1 MAHLINTDDL
11 KQEAGNIGNWAWNTW
26 LGNEMNNLVGDNPY
40 LNILGQLGLNA
51 TNTILNNI
59 ALQKQINI
67 ANAKTQSFDANVANK
82 LIQQD
87 FETKTGTLNGNPF
100 KIKNNNN
107 QLSIQQIDKWNQ
119 LSELYGSTDIP
130 KGTNFAALND
140 IPKVESSL
148 DLSPDNL
155 SLKKSTNT
163 QTPTEQQNTNTQSSN
178 FSSNL
183 VNGAASSAAGA
194 ATSALVNWGANKLL
208 GNSKGAQMTSGVLSQ
223 GAGTAAGAIV
233 SNALAG
239 TAGTTATNALGSA
252 FSSASGLAAGG
263 MGVANLALDVFD
275 KVKKSKIESGANIA
289 LGVGGL
295 ALTAAIPAAGP
306 FVAAAILA
314 ANAAGHIAGQKTEN
328 FTANR
333 ELLAQ
338 AGSSYNSSINNIL
351 KAESLAGQRYSGYNS
366 GGRHEADKAIY
377 TGSQEQKGLEKV
389 LLNIGSLRDIL
400 ASTAGLV
407 SQQRELESNGGFQ
420 SVYTGKEG
428 TVLNKISYIN
438 EAPSIINE
446 LSYIN
451 EAPSIIEEFQ
461 EGGRLDTLYDY
472 VYYLSTLPKYQQNE
486 SNYRVKDYWRLNGK
500 PKDFEE
506 AVKKGMFT
514 LEDDI
519 DESGKFVKRWHAK
532 SVAFNPETGEYEFM
546 KSADHPTLHYE
557 LEWYN
562 SDDAKDFRK
571 EYELVK
577 TLPYYKYIRRKTI
590 SFKEGGSFNIIP
602 EGALHARLHHMEDAD
617 NLTKKGI
624 PVVDNNGEQQAE
636 IERNELILRLSVTKY
651 LEELA
656 KEGTDKAA
664 IEAGKLLVNEILYN
678 TVDNTI

>member
-40 LNILGQLGLNA
+40 LNVLGQLGLNV
-51 TNTILNNI
+51 TNTILNDV
-59 ALQKQINI
+59 ALKKQINTNNTSFRTLDANI
-67 ANAKTQSFDANVANK
+67 ANKT
-82 LIQQD
+82 IQQN
-87 FETKTGTLNGNPF
+87 FEATKGTLNGNPF
-100 KIKNNNN
+100 KIKNNE
-107 QLSIQQIDKWNQ
+107 LSIQQIDKWNQ

-163 QTPTEQQNTNTQSSN
+163 QTSTGQQNTNTQSSN

-194 ATSALVNWGANKLL
+194 VTGTLVNWGANKLL

-263 MGVANLALDVFD
+263 IGVANLALDVFD
-275 KVKKSKIESGANIA
+275 PVKRSKLESGLNIA
-289 LGVGGL
+289 LGVGGAAT
-295 ALTAAIPAAGP
+295 ALAIPAAGP
-306 FVAAAILA
+306 FIAAAILA
-314 ANAAGHIAGQKTEN
+314 ANAVGHFTGQKTEN

-338 AGSSYNSSINNIL
+338 AGSSYNSSVNNIL
-351 KAESLAGQRYSGYNS
+351 KAESLAGQKYSGYNS
-366 GGRHEADKAIY
+366 GGRHKADKAIY
-377 TGSQEQKGLEKV
+377 TGSQEQEGLEKV
-389 LLNIGSLRDIL
+389 LSNVGSLRDIL
-400 ASTAGLV
+400 ASTAGLI

-420 SVYTGKEG
+420 NVYTGKEG
-428 TVLNKISYIN
+428 TVLNKISYID
-438 EAPSIINE
+438 EAPT
-446 LSYIN
+446 YID

-461 EGGRLDTLYDY
+461 DQL
-472 VYYLSTLPKYQQNE
+472 Q
-486 SNYRVKDYWRLNGK
+486 
-500 PKDFEE
+500 
-506 AVKKGMFT
+506 
-514 LEDDI
+514 
-519 DESGKFVKRWHAK
+519 
-532 SVAFNPETGEYEFM
+532 
-546 KSADHPTLHYE
+546 
-557 LEWYN
+557 
-562 SDDAKDFRK
+562 
-571 EYELVK
+571 
-577 TLPYYKYIRRKTI
+577 

>member
-1 MAHLINTDDL
+1 MAHLINNNDL
-11 KQEAGNIGNWAWNTW
+11 KEEAGNIGNWAWNTW

-51 TNTILNNI
+51 TNTILNNV
-59 ALQKQINI
+59 ASQKQLNTTNTSFRTLDANI
-67 ANAKTQSFDANVANK
+67 ANKYKT
-82 LIQQD
+82 IQQN

-100 KIKNNNN
+100 KIKNNELN
-107 QLSIQQIDKWNQ
+107 IQQINKWNQ

-130 KGTNFAALND
+130 KETNFAALND

-155 SLKKSTNT
+155 SLKKTVNT

-183 VNGAASSAAGA
+183 VNGAVSSAAGA
-194 ATSALVNWGANKLL
+194 ATGALVNWGANKLL

-239 TAGTTATNALGSA
+239 TAGTTATNALSSA

-263 MGVANLALDVFD
+263 MGVANLALDVLD
-275 KVKKSKIESGANIA
+275 PVKKSKLESGANIA

-295 ALTAAIPAAGP
+295 AATAAIPAAGP
-306 FVAAAILA
+306 FIAAAILA
-314 ANAAGHIAGQKTEN
+314 ANAVGHLTGQKTEN

-338 AGSSYNSSINNIL
+338 AGSSYNSSVNNIL
-351 KAESLAGQRYSGYNS
+351 KAESLAGQKYSGYNS
-366 GGRHEADKAIY
+366 GGRHKADKAIY

-389 LLNIGSLRDIL
+389 LSNVGSLRDIL

-428 TVLNKISYIN
+428 TILNKISYID
-438 EAPSIINE
+438 ETP
-446 LSYIN
+446 SYID

-461 EGGRLDTLYDY
+461 EGGQLDTLYDY

-500 PKDFEE
+500 PKDFDE

-514 LEDDI
+514 LEDDT
-519 DESGKFVKRWHAK
+519 DESGKLVKRWHAK

-546 KSADHPTLHYE
+546 KSANHSSLKKE
-557 LEWYN
+557 LEWYD
-562 SDDAKDFRK
+562 SDKAKDFREK
-571 EYELVK
+571 YELVK

>member
-40 LNILGQLGLNA
+40 LNILGQLGLNV
-51 TNTILNNI
+51 TNTILNNV
-59 ALQKQINI
+59 ALKKQINTPQTLDANI
-67 ANAKTQSFDANVANK
+67 ANKT
-82 LIQQD
+82 IQQN
-87 FETKTGTLNGNPF
+87 FEATKGTLNGNPF
-100 KIKNNNN
+100 KIKNNELN
-107 QLSIQQIDKWNQ
+107 IQQIDKWNQ

-140 IPKVESSL
+140 ITKVESSL

-163 QTPTEQQNTNTQSSN
+163 QTPTEQQNTNTKSSN

-183 VNGAASSAAGA
+183 VNGAVSSAAGA
-194 ATSALVNWGANKLL
+194 ATGALVNWGANKLL

-275 KVKKSKIESGANIA
+275 PVKKSKLESGANIA

-295 ALTAAIPAAGP
+295 AATMAIPAAGP
-306 FVAAAILA
+306 FIAAAILA
-314 ANAAGHIAGQKTEN
+314 ANAVGHLAGQKTEN

-338 AGSSYNSSINNIL
+338 AGSSYNSSVNNIL
-351 KAESLAGQRYSGYNS
+351 KAESLAGQKYSGYNS
-366 GGRHEADKAIY
+366 GGRHKADKAIY
-377 TGSQEQKGLEKV
+377 TGSQEQEGLKNV
-389 LLNIGSLRDIL
+389 LSNIGSLRDIL

-428 TVLNKISYIN
+428 AILNKISYID
-438 EAPSIINE
+438 EAPT
-446 LSYIN
+446 YIY

-461 EGGRLDTLYDY
+461 EGGQL
-472 VYYLSTLPKYQQNE
+472 Q
-486 SNYRVKDYWRLNGK
+486 
-500 PKDFEE
+500 
-506 AVKKGMFT
+506 
-514 LEDDI
+514 
-519 DESGKFVKRWHAK
+519 
-532 SVAFNPETGEYEFM
+532 
-546 KSADHPTLHYE
+546 
-557 LEWYN
+557 
-562 SDDAKDFRK
+562 
-571 EYELVK
+571 
-577 TLPYYKYIRRKTI
+577 

-678 TVDNTI
+678 TVNNTI

>member
-1 MAHLINTDDL
+1 MAHLINNNDL
-11 KQEAGNIGNWAWNTW
+11 KEEAGNIGNWAWNTW

-59 ALQKQINI
+59 ALQKQIN
-67 ANAKTQSFDANVANK
+67 TSQTLDANITNK
-82 LIQQD
+82 FKTIQQN
-87 FETKTGTLNGNPF
+87 FEATKGTLNGNPF
-100 KIKNNNN
+100 KIKNNE
-107 QLSIQQIDKWNQ
+107 LSIQQIDKWNQ

-130 KGTNFAALND
+130 KETNFAALND

-155 SLKKSTNT
+155 SLKKPVNT

-194 ATSALVNWGANKLL
+194 ATGALVNWGANKLL

-239 TAGTTATNALGSA
+239 TAGTTATNALSSA

-263 MGVANLALDVFD
+263 MGVANLALDVLD
-275 KVKKSKIESGANIA
+275 PVKKSKIESGANIA

-295 ALTAAIPAAGP
+295 AATAAIPAAGP

-314 ANAAGHIAGQKTEN
+314 ANAVGHLAGQKTEN
-328 FTANR
+328 FTADK

-338 AGSSYNSSINNIL
+338 AGSSYNSSVNNIL
-351 KAESLAGQRYSGYNS
+351 KAESLAGQKYSGYNS
-366 GGRHEADKAIY
+366 GGRHKADKAIY

-389 LLNIGSLRDIL
+389 LSNIGSLRDIL

-407 SQQRELESNGGFQ
+407 SQQRELESNSGFQ
-420 SVYTGKEG
+420 SVYIGKEG
-428 TVLNKISYIN
+428 AILNKISYID
-438 EAPSIINE
+438 EAPT
-446 LSYIN
+446 YIN
-451 EAPSIIEEFQ
+451 EAPTIIEEFQ

-472 VYYLSTLPKYQQNE
+472 IYYLSTLPKYQQNE

-506 AVKKGMFT
+506 AIKKGMYI
-514 LEDDI
+514 LEDD
-519 DESGKFVKRWHAK
+519 GKWHANTI
-532 SVAFNPETGEYEFM
+532 AFNSETGEYEFM